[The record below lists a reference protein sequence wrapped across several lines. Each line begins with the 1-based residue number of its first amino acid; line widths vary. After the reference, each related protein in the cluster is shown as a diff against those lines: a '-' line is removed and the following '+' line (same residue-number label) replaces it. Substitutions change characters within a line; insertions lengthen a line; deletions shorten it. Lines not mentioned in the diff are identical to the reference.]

1 PDWIDN
7 DNGISVITINNAKA
21 AAVFEEIRPEFNML
35 NKISTKEA
43 MTKNRRNVTRQMH
56 SNRDNF
62 LRSLAKTDFAKAEK
76 ANIKSKYDVALYGN
90 TLGSNYGG
98 IMTYFALYRYMSNIG
113 KNVVMIRPPKGK
125 SASESEDFFERYT
138 NLTMQRK
145 LEEFRKYN
153 NIADTF
159 VIGSDQIWNYKL
171 FSGKR
176 LSYYL
181 NFVDDSKKKIAYAA
195 SFGFEV
201 PTVIDFKP
209 EVYPKTFENLNKLD
223 SIAVREIDGV
233 DVCRKYY
240 GSSAVH
246 VLDPVFLVSREEY
259 LEIAENAERKSE
271 GKFLT
276 VYTLTPGADYNKAI
290 RFTAEKLGL
299 PRVNMGPGTKKK
311 YELKKKNF
319 DEPYL
324 VDTTI
329 EEWIYNI
336 ANAEYVI
343 TDSYHCVCFSIIF
356 RKKFIIVQKSWA
368 ISRIRSLLEK
378 LGLTDRWVESSD
390 ELINN
395 PDIIFKDIDYDKVY
409 EILEKEVDI
418 SKNWLSN
425 ALDSP
430 KNVSLHS
437 IMFPEKMNVPVNDY
451 FVSLR
456 KSKDDYI
463 YIAVKYED
471 NSDYLEPVNL
481 PRNMNI
487 GEKTKTNINNSPFVC
502 ICDPKSEI
510 SLKKKSDF
518 PLVNYKYNDINFAAF
533 SCKNEASG
541 RCAKVSIENINGK
554 KDIYNC
560 NYESN
565 GMYFFVYSK
574 KRNKIIDV
582 KFIGD
587 DFITLNF
594 N

>member
-21 AAVFEEIRPEFNML
+21 AVVFEEIRPEFNML

-43 MTKNRRNVTRQMH
+43 LAKNRRNIKRQMH
-56 SNRDNF
+56 PNRDNF
-62 LRSLAKTDFAKAEK
+62 LRSVAKTSFAKAEK

-90 TLGSNYGG
+90 TLSSNYGG

-113 KNVVMIRPPKGK
+113 KNVVMIRPPEGK
-125 SASESEDFFERYT
+125 SAKVSVDFFDKYV
-138 NLTMQRK
+138 NLSIQRK

-171 FSGKR
+171 FSARR

-181 NFVDDSKKKIAYAA
+181 DFVDDSKKKIAYAT
-195 SFGFEV
+195 SFGTEV

-209 EVYPKTFENLNKLD
+209 EVYPKTFENLNKFD
-223 SIAVREIDGV
+223 SIAVRESDGV
-233 DVCRKYY
+233 DACRKYY

-246 VLDPVFLVSREEY
+246 VFDPIFLVSSEEY
-259 LEIAENAERKSE
+259 LEVAENAERKSE

-299 PRVNMGPGTKKK
+299 PRINMGHGTKKK
-311 YELKKKNF
+311 YELQKKKF

-324 VDTTI
+324 ENVTP
-329 EEWIYNI
+329 EEWLYNI

-356 RKKFIIVQKSWA
+356 RKKFIIVQKSWE
-368 ISRIRSLLEK
+368 ISRTKSLLEK
-378 LGLTDRWVESSD
+378 LGLTDRGVANSQ

-409 EILEKEVDI
+409 EILEKETDI
-418 SKNWLSN
+418 SRKWLSD

-430 KNVSLHS
+430 KHTVQHN
-437 IMFPEKMNVPVNDY
+437 IMFPSKMEIQADEY
-451 FVSLR
+451 FASLR
-456 KSKDDYI
+456 NSQNDSI
-463 YIAVKYED
+463 YIALKYEES
-471 NSDYLEPVNL
+471 SDCIASVNL
-481 PRNMNI
+481 PQNMNI
-487 GEKTKTNINNSPFVC
+487 VEKINEDINGIPFVC
-502 ICDPKSEI
+502 ICNPEKEVS
-510 SLKKKSDF
+510 KKKSSDF
-518 PLVNYKYNDINFAAF
+518 PLVNYKYEDMIVSAF
-533 SCKNEASG
+533 SCKNEISG
-541 RCAKVSIENINGK
+541 RCAKVSIENPDGR

-560 NYESN
+560 NYEEN
-565 GMYFFVYSK
+565 GLYFFVYSK
-574 KRNKIIDV
+574 TKKKITDV
-582 KFIGD
+582 KFIGN
-587 DFITLNF
+587 DFLTLNF